1 MEVQA
6 RPGSMLLLS
15 QLVTND
21 TIQACV
27 RKAAEDLLSI
37 TRGAWLRSVGRATTL
52 VEATQLSGAQLAQL
66 LGLSAP
72 SYERRRSTDNFSTT
86 QRNKL
91 SRIANVVERAHRVLG
106 GGVRAQQWLT
116 HPNRA
121 LRFSTPLALLT
132 TREGMQRVDGILMRM
147 EAGAFA

>member
-1 MEVQA
+1 MEIQA
-6 RPGSMLLLS
+6 RPDSMMLS
-15 QLVTND
+15 RPLVTSD

-27 RKAAEDLLSI
+27 RKAADDLLSI
-37 TRGAWLRSVGRATTL
+37 TRNAWLLSVGCATTL
-52 VEATQLSGAQLAQL
+52 VEATQLSAVQLAQL

-91 SRIANVVERAHRVLG
+91 ARIANVVERAHRVLG
-106 GGVRAQQWLT
+106 GGIRAQQWLT

-121 LRFSTPLALLT
+121 LRFSTPLALLE